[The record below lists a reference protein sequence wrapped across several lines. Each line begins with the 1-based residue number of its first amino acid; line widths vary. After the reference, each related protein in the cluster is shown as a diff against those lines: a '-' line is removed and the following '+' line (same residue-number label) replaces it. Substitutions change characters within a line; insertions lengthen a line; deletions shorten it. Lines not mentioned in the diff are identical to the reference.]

1 MTRFEQLY
9 GIPLAKRRRM
19 EILIALMALEIIFAF
34 SYLGFIIIPP
44 ISITTMHLLV
54 MIAAMILG
62 TRESVAV
69 SLVFAEWASLGK
81 GKFKRRDFRLDILT
95 GMSAHLDQGTLF
107 ARHEIFTSIRDYPP
121 ATVAELA
128 TLAGD

>member
-1 MTRFEQLY
+1 MTRFEQFY

-69 SLVFAEWASLGK
+69 SLVFALTSMWQAGVSGVQYSDLI
-81 GKFKRRDFRLDILT
+81 FSPIPKRR
-95 GMSAHLDQGTLF
+95 A
-107 ARHEIFTSIRDYPP
+107 
-121 ATVAELA
+121 AELA
-128 TLAGD
+128 AAQFRPIDRRLCGGRIV

>member
-62 TRESVAV
+62 TREMRGDFAGVCADLDVA
-69 SLVFAEWASLGK
+69 G
-81 GKFKRRDFRLDILT
+81 RRIGRAI
-95 GMSAHLDQGTLF
+95 Q
-107 ARHEIFTSIRDYPP
+107 
-121 ATVAELA
+121 
-128 TLAGD
+128 

>member
-62 TRESVAV
+62 TKESVAV
-69 SLVFAEWASLGK
+69 SLVFALTSMWQAGVSGVQYSDLIFSPIQSGEPLNSLLLNSA
-81 GKFKRRDFRLDILT
+81 RLI
-95 GMSAHLDQGTLF
+95 GGFSA
-107 ARHEIFTSIRDYPP
+107 R
-121 ATVAELA
+121 
-128 TLAGD
+128 